1 MCMGGAKYTPPPENR
16 AARRI
21 SIKICKKK
29 HTKKNTKIHLYM
41 FIKTF
46 VYMDSIFLFYF
57 KVLHVCFFAVLL
69 FVLFLLVY
77 NCGLSMY
84 SLSRLEQRF
93 FSSLLYV
100 IFSQSGQT
108 LQSQG
113 MKWLTIFSCQL

>member
-1 MCMGGAKYTPPPENR
+1 MFVGQFATNKKKENQVRVFGGSKIPPAPENR

-29 HTKKNTKIHLYM
+29 KHQKNTKIHLYM
-41 FIKTF
+41 FIKTL
-46 VYMDSIFLFYF
+46 VYMNSIFLFYF
-57 KVLHVCFFAVLL
+57 KVLHVCLFFFAVLL

-93 FSSLLYV
+93 FHLYC
-100 IFSQSGQT
+100 T
-108 LQSQG
+108 
-113 MKWLTIFSCQL
+113 